1 MSENELRKWQS
12 KTIKTDETPS
22 WNKESFLREPYSKDD
37 FSLLADKNIEGG
49 FVKPHNWIDQHDILN
64 FTEFDELAFKEYFG
78 NTTAQEMRDNGCGIS
93 SLYVAL
99 STLAN
104 GFDNPSLT
112 VGHLAG
118 YAVAFHRN
126 DLKDGNDNLIKKGT
140 SVLSKSLDW
149 YHDALVHVATTF
161 DLGGHRCENLSL
173 EQIASEMNYLNHE
186 GRKVMIITSVSVNY
200 RWPDSERVGGH
211 LIVVNGFRT
220 NSEGEVTEVCITDS
234 SNFASRGNREN
245 NWFQIDQHAR
255 DSFKGRAI
263 FLYTK

>member
-49 FVKPHNWIDQHDILN
+49 FVKPHNWIDQHDI
-64 FTEFDELAFKEYFG
+64 
-78 NTTAQEMRDNGCGIS
+78 
-93 SLYVAL
+93 
-99 STLAN
+99 
-104 GFDNPSLT
+104 
-112 VGHLAG
+112 
-118 YAVAFHRN
+118 
-126 DLKDGNDNLIKKGT
+126 
-140 SVLSKSLDW
+140 
-149 YHDALVHVATTF
+149 LVHVATTF